1 MCAIALQTLAR
12 LLEENK
18 KVLLVPSESSD
29 AEMVSKLFGIYKSLV
44 EENNILILMD
54 MQPLN
59 KQSNRVC
66 TISTQE
72 AEFFKRL
79 YETYEFSNQFFVLS
93 SPDTNCGN
101 LFNYVKNGLLTEEEC
116 FLAFLE
122 A

>member
-1 MCAIALQTLAR
+1 MCTRALQTLAR

-18 KVLLVPSESSD
+18 KVLLVPSERSD
-29 AEMVSKLFGIYKSLV
+29 AKKVSRLSSIYKSLV
-44 EENNILILMD
+44 EENNVLILMD
-54 MQPLN
+54 MQPFN

-66 TISTQE
+66 MISTQE
-72 AEFFKRL
+72 AEFFRRL
-79 YETYEFSNQFFVLS
+79 YKTYEFSNQFFVLS

-101 LFNYVKNGLLTEEEC
+101 LLNYVKNGLLTEEEC